1 MIKKNLNILELFM
14 VDKFYFQECLNF
26 LKEMPFDASND
37 VSANPFQYSG
47 AAVNVY
53 PETSSTFFKVLL
65 L

>member
-1 MIKKNLNILELFM
+1 M